1 MKNKKNLG
9 ALCYIGVIC
18 AMLAAP
24 TLLMPLAAARNTQNT
39 ENRVLSAFPSFTD
52 EKGKP
57 NTAFFAQLTDWYGDH
72 FGLRNEMVTAYGTLT
87 RTLFH
92 TSAEKDVICGKDNWL
107 FYAQTLSDFTG
118 EATVDE
124 IAFRHM
130 ARTLSMM
137 DAYAASKGAKL
148 IFTAAPNKAG
158 IYPAYLPERYPARNT
173 PNNYALLMQELS
185 KTALTVCDL
194 HSVLQ
199 QQAQNDPALLYHKLD
214 SHWNGYGAM
223 TAFSALMQT
232 AQHSDGNLPGAS
244 CSAVRDFDGDLWKM
258 LSPSVENKDWNI
270 VYDIPQTYT
279 YMGRYRGPDD
289 LTIQTVCS
297 DGDGSLLMFRDSF
310 GRALIPL
317 CSQVYASAT
326 YTRDVH
332 VPLYL
337 LETRKADTV
346 IYELVERNLPYLLQY
361 TPKMPAPS
369 AETPTQTVQQQT
381 DALVMQLRPDG
392 AYVHIYGTYD
402 ARYARNDRIL
412 VTVTQ
417 ENGEAVSYE
426 AFPCHEAELLGETS
440 VENNGFALYLP
451 SEALQDNA
459 VISVAIVQDGSAYD
473 MGSMSAAQ
481 ASAS

>member
-9 ALCYIGVIC
+9 ALCYIGAIC
-18 AMLAAP
+18 AILAAP
-24 TLLMPLAAARNTQNT
+24 TLLMPFTAHRNTENT
-39 ENRVLSAFPSFTD
+39 ENRVLSAFPSVTD
-52 EKGKP
+52 EAGKL
-57 NTAFFAQLTDWYGDH
+57 NTDFFSQLTEWYGDH
-72 FGLRNEMVTAYGTLT
+72 FGMRNEMVTAYGTLT
-87 RTLFH
+87 RSLLN
-92 TSAEKDVICGKDNWL
+92 TSAENDVICGKDDWL
-107 FYAQTLSDFTG
+107 FYAQTLSDTIG

-124 IAFRHM
+124 IAVRHM

-137 DAYAASKGAKL
+137 DAYAVSKGAKL
-148 IFTAAPNKAG
+148 IFTVAPNKAS
-158 IYPAYLPERYPARNT
+158 IYPEYLPDRYLTRRT
-173 PNNYALLMQELS
+173 PNNFTLLMQALS
-185 KTALTVCDL
+185 RTDITVCDL
-194 HSVLQ
+194 HTVLQ

-223 TAFSALMQT
+223 TAFSALMQA
-232 AQHSDGNLPGAS
+232 AQHSNGNLPAAS

-279 YMGRYRGPDD
+279 YLGRYRGPDD

-297 DGDGSLLMFRDSF
+297 DGNGSLLMFRDSF

-317 CSQVYASAT
+317 FSQVYASAA

-337 LETRKADTV
+337 LETQAADTV

-361 TPKMPAPS
+361 APKMPAPS
-369 AETPTQTVQQQT
+369 AETPSQTVQEQT
-381 DALVMQLRPDG
+381 DALLLHIRADG
-392 AYVHIYGTYD
+392 AYVHLYGTYD
-402 ARYARNDRIL
+402 DRYIQNDRIL

-417 ENGEAVSYE
+417 ENGEAASYE
-426 AFPCHEAELLGETS
+426 AFPCHEAELLGDTS
-440 VENNGFALYLP
+440 VKNNGFSLYLP
-451 SEALQDNA
+451 ADALQDNA
-459 VISVAIVQDGSAYD
+459 VISVAAVQDGSAYD
-473 MGSMSAAQ
+473 MGSISAAQ